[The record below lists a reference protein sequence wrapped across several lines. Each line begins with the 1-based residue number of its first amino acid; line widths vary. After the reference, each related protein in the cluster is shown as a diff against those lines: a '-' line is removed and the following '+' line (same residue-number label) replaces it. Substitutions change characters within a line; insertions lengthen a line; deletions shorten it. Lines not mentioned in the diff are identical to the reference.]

1 MTKQDNKTEIES
13 NASSAVNQLPYQ
25 MKDGQPRLWKLQDG
39 FQLAISKGIQ
49 QLEVKLNVQVVIK

>member
-25 MKDGQPRLWKLQDG
+25 MKNIK
-39 FQLAISKGIQ
+39 
-49 QLEVKLNVQVVIK
+49 VITIDPFIRIYEYPTPPSS